1 MDRCSSRLSPAM
13 LALGVGLLMAAATT
27 KYRDLTFTMGF
38 ISQAWLYL
46 TPVIY
51 PVSKIPEQWHWL
63 ASLNPMTGIVE
74 ATREVLLGQS
84 VVSFGMMSVS
94 VGITLAAFLL
104 GVVIF
109 NRIQRTFVDIL

>member
-1 MDRCSSRLSPAM
+1 MLLAQTAM

-51 PVSKIPEQWHWL
+51 PVSKIPEQ
-63 ASLNPMTGIVE
+63 
-74 ATREVLLGQS
+74 
-84 VVSFGMMSVS
+84 
-94 VGITLAAFLL
+94 
-104 GVVIF
+104 
-109 NRIQRTFVDIL
+109 